1 MADRLIDY
9 SSTTI
14 EDQAIKDSYLKA
26 SRSDDAPID
35 FEIWALPNES
45 ELQTRARDFLRLAC
59 HSFWRLKLTR
69 EAFDRLHNSPDS
81 LSSESKL
88 NKEAIRDCLT
98 CSSNSTF

>member
-14 EDQAIKDSYLKA
+14 EDQAIKDSYLNA

-45 ELQTRARDFLRLAC
+45 ELQT
-59 HSFWRLKLTR
+59 
-69 EAFDRLHNSPDS
+69 
-81 LSSESKL
+81 
-88 NKEAIRDCLT
+88 
-98 CSSNSTF
+98 